1 MSRLFHPKAFGNIS
15 ILVILSLFTVSCNSF
30 SPREKG
36 YALKKRQASVPNSS
50 FDIFG
55 TKNQYHQEVYNF
67 RHDLTSTN
75 SRVTALE
82 GDVRQI
88 KSNPVL
94 SSNYQRSGMNNF
106 TPTKPQN
113 HIVRKGETL
122 TLIARQYGISI
133 NTIVQNNR
141 IQNPDVILA
150 GQNLVINAPSE
161 LTSSNSYQSTPP
173 LNIAK
178 NGQYKVLEGDT
189 ISRIAKS
196 HGVSNQSLIASNE
209 TLDPNKI
216 RPGQIINIPGESP
229 APSKEVEI
237 KEPIEDSNIIQNPDN
252 PNEII
257 APNGHG
263 FYQVSSGDT
272 LHSIA
277 ISFGTDTDS
286 LRKLNK
292 ISESENSLKVGDYIL
307 VPVTDESL
315 YES

>member
-1 MSRLFHPKAFGNIS
+1 
-15 ILVILSLFTVSCNSF
+15 
-30 SPREKG
+30 
-36 YALKKRQASVPNSS
+36 
-50 FDIFG
+50 
-55 TKNQYHQEVYNF
+55 
-67 RHDLTSTN
+67 
-75 SRVTALE
+75 
-82 GDVRQI
+82 
-88 KSNPVL
+88 
-94 SSNYQRSGMNNF
+94 MNNF
-106 TPTKPQN
+106 TPTNPQN

-216 RPGQIINIPGESP
+216 KPGQIINIPGEAP

-277 ISFGTDTDS
+277 ISFGTDTDN

>member
-15 ILVILSLFTVSCNSF
+15 IPVILSLFTVSCNSF

-178 NGQYKVLEGDT
+178 NGQYKILEGDT

-196 HGVSNQSLIASNE
+196 HGVSNQSLIA
-209 TLDPNKI
+209 
-216 RPGQIINIPGESP
+216 
-229 APSKEVEI
+229 
-237 KEPIEDSNIIQNPDN
+237 
-252 PNEII
+252 
-257 APNGHG
+257 
-263 FYQVSSGDT
+263 
-272 LHSIA
+272 
-277 ISFGTDTDS
+277 
-286 LRKLNK
+286 
-292 ISESENSLKVGDYIL
+292 
-307 VPVTDESL
+307 
-315 YES
+315 